1 VSENEREMSRK
12 TTNASLN
19 NLPASPSHRQ
29 QLDLPRRGEHLTGL
43 AEPSAPLTNRWGAR
57 TSSRQQ
63 SSRFAIDT

>member
-29 QLDLPRRGEHLTGL
+29 QLDLPHGEHLTGL

-63 SSRFAIDT
+63 SSRFAIGT